1 MLCSIQIQVLLS
13 ESNEPSK
20 FLDLMLFVNRSPDP
34 MAEFQSTMDIPSTSS
49 LLDIFIHLP
58 SPHMDHHL
66 SDWCENP
73 DILGFL
79 NEDIQVE
86 IPGMKTRLYTY
97 QKHSLWKI
105 LQRELAPFTVEP
117 YEIVRLIATDN
128 SYYYFNQLTGEIT
141 LESRYIPD
149 AQGGIICEDMGTGK
163 TCICLATIMAT
174 KDLSNPMCHAHT
186 LKTNYP
192 KHALGVV
199 PSLKEITATMMLHLG
214 INWKP
219 MRQQLPSEVVDWFQ
233 KYPIYYEW
241 TDIAPHYHERA
252 RRIEPNFTTL
262 AVYLSNA
269 TLVVVPD
276 NLVAQWT
283 GEIYK
288 HIQDGQLRFLV
299 YDDVKQKIIAPIEL
313 ADTDLVLISQSR
325 FSLENSKGGLDFS
338 TTGHVCQCPYIGST
352 RQRAC
357 VCSVASV
364 EKYTSPLLQVHWKR
378 LIVDE
383 GHRLSSKNRQSELS
397 SKLFSNWKWICTGTP
412 TQNLTESASTRTR
425 QESQMDDLNRLGTL
439 FGQALN
445 IEPFKSNKKL
455 WNKMVSKPFLE
466 GKPWAI
472 TKLTNIMERTMVRNQ
487 RIDMEKEVTLP
498 PLHQNTV
505 YLDFDYYQ
513 WIAHNCQIAM
523 ISLNAILSKREGPDY
538 LFTAKNHKA
547 LRETVF
553 NLWQSCLWHSVDLK
567 LLQMAYDNCVEKC
580 SDVEQGKSD
589 YGNENKDL
597 VKIRQVLFHALD
609 NKMFVCMMGQHA
621 PSYVVQGLPPLFKET
636 WGWLKGDHGVYEPLG
651 TLPWDDHCIVS
662 AERVLEAMDVVVAAK
677 NDNTKDLF
685 VYDGSNQTL
694 VSIQEFESNKKKKKH
709 AQEIAM
715 KKSKSNLSSKVL
727 PGGSRNSND
736 AATPTEEAS
745 YMKMDEGNTW
755 EEQQQAEGQLTYYTR
770 NAFSDARVLSSSSV
784 KINYL
789 VNQICRYQATE
800 KCIIFSQHYNEMY
813 EIYLA
818 LELARVRVL
827 MYQDNKLNNT
837 KRSQMILTFNT
848 SDNANVIIMAVQKA
862 AYGIDLSSATR
873 VFFVSP
879 VWQTAMEQQAIKR
892 AHRIGQTKPVYIET
906 LVIRNTIEDELL
918 KRREQVSIG
927 DEVEEDKENLKRGDF
942 FADSKLRNILN
953 HARFVPLPKAIYKDQ
968 VTGAY
973 WQKIVPLDRPLDFVP
988 NGPSLAAGIVKNT
1001 DDTQEAPL
1009 AESMQLPLTLSSS
1022 EMNQIYDEFDVDVD
1036 ASDQEEE
1043 KDSIQE
1049 DAQTFTGA
1057 FNVHEDY
1064 LDQTSSISSTS
1075 QHEDDEDDIILD
1087 IEGDDDA
1094 MDSIP
1099 PWKLRLMDQEKRYR
1113 IKQTPSPPIIQVH
1126 NKGKRK
1132 HSLSPP
1138 LIKEGSSSV
1147 PNSHQ
1152 KESDAP
1158 ERKKKK
1164 TVRFA

>member
-1 MLCSIQIQVLLS
+1 
-13 ESNEPSK
+13 
-20 FLDLMLFVNRSPDP
+20 
-34 MAEFQSTMDIPSTSS
+34 MDIPSTSS

-58 SPHMDHHL
+58 SPHIDHHL
-66 SDWCENP
+66 SDWCKNP
-73 DILGFL
+73 DILAFL
-79 NEDIQVE
+79 NEDIRVE

-105 LQRELAPFTVEP
+105 LQRELAPSTVEP

-128 SYYYFNQLTGEIT
+128 SYYYFNQMTGEVA
-141 LESRYIPD
+141 LEPRYIPD

-174 KDLSNPMCHAHT
+174 RDLSSPVHHAHT
-186 LKTNYP
+186 LKTDYP
-192 KHALGVV
+192 KPALGVV
-199 PSLKEITATMMLHLG
+199 PSLKEITAKMMQQLG

-219 MRQQLPSEVVDWFQ
+219 ITQQLPSEVIDWFQ

-241 TDIAPHYHERA
+241 TDIPAHYYERS

-262 AVYLSNA
+262 TVYVSNA

-299 YDDVKQKIIAPIEL
+299 YDDIKQKIAAPMEL
-313 ADTDLVLISQSR
+313 ADADLVLISQNR
-325 FSLENSKGGLDFS
+325 FSLENSRGGLDFS
-338 TTGHVCQCPYIGST
+338 SHVCQCPYIGST
-352 RQRAC
+352 RERAC
-357 VCSVASV
+357 VCSVTEV

-397 SKLFSNWKWICTGTP
+397 SKLFSNWKWVCTGTP
-412 TQNLTESASTRTR
+412 TQNLTESASMRTR

-472 TKLTNIMERTMVRNQ
+472 TKLTSIMECTMVRNQ

-498 PLHQNTV
+498 PLYQKTV

-580 SDVEQGKSD
+580 LDVEQGKSD
-589 YGNENKDL
+589 YGDENKDL

-609 NKMFVCMMGQHA
+609 NRMFMCMMGQHA

-636 WGWLKGDHGVYEPLG
+636 WGWLKGDHGAYEPLG
-651 TLPWDDHCIVS
+651 TLPWDDFCVVS
-662 AERVLEAMDVVVAAK
+662 AERVFEAMDIVVAAK
-677 NDNTKDLF
+677 NDETKDLF
-685 VYDGSNQTL
+685 VYNGSDQTL
-694 VSIQEFESNKKKKKH
+694 VSVQEFEFNKKKKKPNV
-709 AQEIAM
+709 
-715 KKSKSNLSSKVL
+715 SGKVL
-727 PGGSRNSND
+727 PGSGDDGISSSN
-736 AATPTEEAS
+736 AEKPAEEAS
-745 YMKMDEGNTW
+745 YMRMDEDNNDKQ
-755 EEQQQAEGQLTYYTR
+755 ELQQQEGQFTYYTR

-789 VNQICRYQATE
+789 VNQICKYQATE

-827 MYQDNKLNNT
+827 MYQDNKLNHA

-906 LVIRNTIEDELL
+906 LVIRNTIEDALL
-918 KRREQVSIG
+918 RRREQVSSG

-953 HARFVPLPKAIYKDQ
+953 HAYFVPLPESIYHDK
-968 VTGAY
+968 VTGEY
-973 WQKIVPLDRPLDFVP
+973 RQKVVPLDAPLDFVP
-988 NGPSLAAGIVKNT
+988 RKPSAPAEAEDPST
-1001 DDTQEAPL
+1001 HYTQEK
-1009 AESMQLPLTLSSS
+1009 PLTLSMQSPSS
-1022 EMNQIYDEFDVDVD
+1022 SLSSDMTHTYDEFNIDVD
-1036 ASDQEEE
+1036 AFDEEDGHSMQEEP
-1043 KDSIQE
+1043 
-1049 DAQTFTGA
+1049 QTFTGA
-1057 FNVHEDY
+1057 FDGRDDLE
-1064 LDQTSSISSTS
+1064 QGSISSAS
-1075 QHEDDEDDIILD
+1075 QHEEEDDTDMILD
-1087 IEGDDDA
+1087 IEGDEDV

-1099 PWKLRLMDQEKRYR
+1099 PWKMRLMDQEKHRR
-1113 IKQTPSPPIIQVH
+1113 VKASLVQTSDSR
-1126 NKGKRK
+1126 KRK
-1132 HSLSPP
+1132 HSPSPP
-1138 LIKEGSSSV
+1138 CVEVEASLLAEPHQEEGDV
-1147 PNSHQ
+1147 P
-1152 KESDAP
+1152 E
-1158 ERKKKK
+1158 KKRKK